1 MATRRRLSLW
11 VVMARREKLL
21 VVDGRDVLAHVEQG
35 EGFVYNLYGF
45 CSLVKVV
52 FKSRRE

>member
-11 VVMARREKLL
+11 VVKARGGKLL
-21 VVDGRDVLAHVEQG
+21 VVDERDMLAHVEQG
-35 EGFVYNLYGF
+35 GGFVYNLYGF

-52 FKSRRE
+52 FRIRRE